1 VLRHAPATVAL
12 RAAGVLANGL
22 SPLVNGFRRGK
33 GGDLDRV
40 LLGVAEA
47 FADPALATNLEALCK
62 AFAPYTHVVWTD
74 DQGRQMSRDLGGE
87 RGCFEEHFSGR
98 FDALVTW
105 LRAAVEYDL
114 GGFLDDMKMKIA
126 AARAVAKVESPS
138 ESPKGVATSGSFG
151 AS

>member
-1 VLRHAPATVAL
+1 
-12 RAAGVLANGL
+12 
-22 SPLVNGFRRGK
+22 
-33 GGDLDRV
+33 
-40 LLGVAEA
+40 
-47 FADPALATNLEALCK
+47 
-62 AFAPYTHVVWTD
+62 
-74 DQGRQMSRDLGGE
+74 MSRDLGGE